1 VGTRLARKAAMPA
14 RIVHRVPGRVRIKV
28 RGVREDA
35 EFFAV
40 VQQLIAGLTGVESVR
55 VNPTS
60 SSIVVDYQLSDELF
74 HSSLRGDAEVRSWIQ
89 LSGEEGLESA
99 MEDVVTEGLRYL
111 ENHSRLAESI
121 VVTAEYLDSSLRKAS
136 DGLLDLKVLLPLGVV
151 AATTLTK
158 ARGRGTPMW
167 ITLGSF
173 AFNAFLTLHR
183 RRIDRPPV
191 HIVPPSRHA

>member
-1 VGTRLARKAAMPA
+1 MPA

-40 VQQLIAGLTGVESVR
+40 VQQLIAGLSGVDSVR
-55 VNPTS
+55 VNPGS
-60 SSIVVDYQLSDELF
+60 SSIVVGYQPSDALF
-74 HSSLRGDAEVRSWIQ
+74 HSRLRGNAEVGSWLQ
-89 LSGEEGLESA
+89 WSGEERTDDVL
-99 MEDVVTEGLRYL
+99 EDVVTEGVRYL
-111 ENHSRLAESI
+111 ESHSRLAESI
-121 VVTAEYLDSSLRKAS
+121 VVTAEYLDTGLRRAS

-183 RRIDRPPV
+183 RRIDRPV
-191 HIVPPSRHA
+191 VNIVRSSRHA